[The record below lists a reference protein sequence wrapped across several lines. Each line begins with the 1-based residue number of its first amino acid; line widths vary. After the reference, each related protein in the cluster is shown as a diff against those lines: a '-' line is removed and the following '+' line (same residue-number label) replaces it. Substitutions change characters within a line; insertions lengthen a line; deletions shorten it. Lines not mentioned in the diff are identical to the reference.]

1 VTAETFTIG
10 FVPLPESARRVA
22 DRTLAR
28 RNGRLPGIAV
38 ERNPKPRSGQL
49 LGDALIGDALTAQ
62 TSCLPSGS
70 RRRSLFVSLAVPIT
84 GAGG

>member
-49 LGDALIGDALTAQ
+49 LGDALTAQ